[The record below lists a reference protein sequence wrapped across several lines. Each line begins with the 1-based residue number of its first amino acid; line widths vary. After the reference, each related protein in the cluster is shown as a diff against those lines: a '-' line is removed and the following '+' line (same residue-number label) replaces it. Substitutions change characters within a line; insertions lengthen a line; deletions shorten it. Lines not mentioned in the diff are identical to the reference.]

1 MEFQMVFHGFFTSAF
16 LCCRLKGRFFSI
28 LDQTLQRFKQRLGL
42 YGIAQ
47 MCVEPGLHAALDV
60 LVKGV
65 GGQGDDGDRPVFR
78 RQDPAESRSVN
89 RLRQQLW
96 I

>member
-1 MEFQMVFHGFFTSAF
+1 MRGAPGPVPRPSVP
-16 LCCRLKGRFFSI
+16 
-28 LDQTLQRFKQRLGL
+28 DQRLQRIEQHVGLDRLGEV
-42 YGIAQ
+42 GVQ
-47 MCVEPGLHAALDV
+47 PGLHAALDV

-65 GGQGDDGDRPVFR
+65 GGQGDDGDRHVFR